1 MGGGGCGGGGGGG
14 GSWGHALGGEGGSRF
29 GGSAGEGGLEE
40 LEDVAVGEAM
50 SDLEMGL
57 PSGATLLLYMCPLW

>member
-1 MGGGGCGGGGGGG
+1 MRWWGWGWVGGGSRSGGGG
-14 GSWGHALGGEGGSRF
+14 GSRS
-29 GGSAGEGGLEE
+29 GGSAGEGGLEG

-57 PSGATLLLYMCPLW
+57 PSGAT